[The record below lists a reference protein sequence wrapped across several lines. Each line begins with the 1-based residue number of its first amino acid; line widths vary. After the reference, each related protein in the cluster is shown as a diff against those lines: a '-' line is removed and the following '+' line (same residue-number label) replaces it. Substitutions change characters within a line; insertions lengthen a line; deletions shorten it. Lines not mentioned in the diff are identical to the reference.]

1 MPTNKRLPTLEEQR
15 AYLAA
20 QRRGYELAEREQR
33 RRLKALDYQANLPI
47 LDGLLDMAYRQ
58 RQPQP
63 TSGLVELHRLLRRH
77 EARRE

>member
-1 MPTNKRLPTLEEQR
+1 MSPKTPPTIEEQR

-20 QRRGYELAEREQR
+20 QRRGYELAAREQR
-33 RRLKALDYQANLPI
+33 RRLRNLDYKANLAI

-63 TSGLVELHRLLRRH
+63 SSGLVELHRLLQRH

>member
-1 MPTNKRLPTLEEQR
+1 MSTKPVPTLEEQR

-20 QRRGYELAEREQR
+20 QRRGYELAAREQR
-33 RRLKALDYQANLPI
+33 RRLRELDYAANLPM
-47 LDGLLDMAYRQ
+47 LNALLEMAQRH

-63 TSGLVELHRLLRRH
+63 TSGLVQLHRLLARH